1 MIRFFTYILEKII
14 HLIHLFINMLCNMYD
29 ERTVTRLNS
38 ETPITN
44 DQNEAQNM
52 LNTAAEQEPS
62 FSPISEISSASIVD
76 VVQQPGVRNESTTR
90 RALRFIN
97 LPLQSPIRLRTERSS
112 QPERDYFPASAP
124 SPTPIYRDL
133 PGTPKKLF

>member
-1 MIRFFTYILEKII
+1 
-14 HLIHLFINMLCNMYD
+14 MLCNKYD